1 MRLAIATCGVAAAML
16 MRAVPAPADGNLL
29 LAGAEKR
36 GQGEH
41 YAYAGALLPL
51 PGNNRLGQGWM
62 ARVWADSLRYGYEV
76 SNPALYARDPQ
87 RIDARAQGLELA
99 LGHHETRG
107 PLAVAGYAG
116 LRYADTRFTPD
127 DPGSRVRGSELWP
140 KLQFDVAY
148 EFSPNWRTQNIAAY
162 TFGLEQYWVRTHLL
176 YRTADAFDIGPELVL
191 FGDRDF
197 RAAKIGVVLGGLKPT
212 PDSTLALRLGRHV
225 QTGAGSFYIGI
236 DFGLGF

>member
-1 MRLAIATCGVAAAML
+1 MRRAVVACGTAAAL
-16 MRAVPAPADGNLL
+16 LTQAGVGRADGNLL

-36 GQGEH
+36 GRGEH

-51 PGNNRLGQGWM
+51 PGNNRLGQGWV
-62 ARVWADSLRYGYEV
+62 ARVWADRVRYGYEV
-76 SNPALYARDPQ
+76 SNPQLYGRDPQ
-87 RIDARAQGLELA
+87 RIDGRGQGLELA
-99 LGHHETRG
+99 LGYHETRDR
-107 PLAVAGYAG
+107 LSVAGYAG

-140 KLQFDVAY
+140 KLQLDIAY
-148 EFSPNWRTQNIAAY
+148 ELSPHWRSHNIGAY

-176 YRTADAFDIGPELVL
+176 YRTADAFEIGPEIVL
-191 FGDRDF
+191 LGDRDF

-212 PDSTLALRLGRHV
+212 PDSTLALRAGRHV
-225 QTGAGSFYIGI
+225 QTGAGSFYVGL